1 MFSADVK
8 MSQNKKGKIGN
19 GENNNPQP
27 AQKVLGK
34 TEYLPAN
41 KTATLVDSNNKE
53 TIIRNITH
61 EQYNEISNAFLSN
74 STLPASD
81 KPSKLSKSLAASS
94 TDGLS
99 NLKESGI
106 KANKKTEK

>member
-1 MFSADVK
+1 
-8 MSQNKKGKIGN
+8 MSQNKKEKIVKA
-19 GENNNPQP
+19 ENNIPQP
-27 AQKVLGK
+27 AQKVLRK
-34 TEYLPAN
+34 TEYLPASG
-41 KTATLVDSNNKE
+41 TATLVDSNSKE

-61 EQYNEISNAFLSN
+61 EQYNEISNTFLTN

-94 TDGLS
+94 TVGLS

-106 KANKKTEK
+106 KTNKKKEK